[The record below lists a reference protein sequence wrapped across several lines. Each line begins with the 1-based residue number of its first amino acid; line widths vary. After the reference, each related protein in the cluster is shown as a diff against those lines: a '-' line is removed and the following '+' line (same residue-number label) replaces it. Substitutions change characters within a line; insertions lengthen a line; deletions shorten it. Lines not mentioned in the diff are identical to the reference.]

1 MSGSGNLQNE
11 VLKIS
16 KEQRIDSNIII
27 TGWVNDVEK
36 YISAFDIALLPSKW
50 EGFGLAIVEYMACKK
65 PIITTKVGGI
75 SDILNLNEAF
85 FVEKGDYIE
94 IASKVKYIVENRS
107 SVEKMIENN
116 FTKCKKRF
124 TIEKEVLKTEKLV
137 TNIMNK

>member
-85 FVEKGDYIE
+85 FVEKGI
-94 IASKVKYIVENRS
+94 I
-107 SVEKMIENN
+107 
-116 FTKCKKRF
+116 
-124 TIEKEVLKTEKLV
+124 
-137 TNIMNK
+137 